1 MKIQMF
7 KNEKP
12 GFHSPLATEVP
23 KRISN
28 MLAQMSEIYLIVARR
43 NMSEAAIEINPM
55 SLIACDPFE
64 TSAMSSS
71 QILLDAL
78 PPSFRS
84 ECGQSAHAC
93 DRDRE
98 EHGSKIMD
106 RLECYYARMCATE
119 ILSMNHQVLRSS
131 SIYPSNFGDPNNHT
145 SEPNKLEL
153 SFRGFLRSLPIEHAP
168 VDLSR
173 TDGGTAY
180 RRAKANL
187 SSLVRSE
194 LRRSE
199 KIIERDS
206 KSNTSTN
213 GNSGS

>member
-1 MKIQMF
+1 MQRLEQPTSASESSEATAIIAPEEPINVSETINSRSPSPQKIIGPKNSTSGQPSQPEFIRLLQSLVGKGISTESEREALALKIQMF

-106 RLECYYARMCATE
+106 RLECYYARMCATNCFNE
-119 ILSMNHQVLRSS
+119 PSGSEVI
-131 SIYPSNFGDPNNHT
+131 SIYPSN
-145 SEPNKLEL
+145 
-153 SFRGFLRSLPIEHAP
+153 R
-168 VDLSR
+168 
-173 TDGGTAY
+173 
-180 RRAKANL
+180 
-187 SSLVRSE
+187 
-194 LRRSE
+194 
-199 KIIERDS
+199 
-206 KSNTSTN
+206 
-213 GNSGS
+213 